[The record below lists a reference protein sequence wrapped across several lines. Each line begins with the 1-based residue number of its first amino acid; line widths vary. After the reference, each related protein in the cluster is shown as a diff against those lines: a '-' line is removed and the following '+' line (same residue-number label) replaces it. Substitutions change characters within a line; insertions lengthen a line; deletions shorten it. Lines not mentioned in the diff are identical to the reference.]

1 MESNKNNKYKMLT
14 PDQVDR
20 YSRHIIM
27 PHIGSNGQRKL
38 LNSKV
43 VIVGAGGL
51 GSPAALYLALAG
63 IGTLGIVDFDV
74 VDRSNLQR
82 QILHQNKDIGK
93 RKVISAKETLE
104 AYNPDIKVE
113 VHEEPINSQNAMGIL
128 SQYDVVIN
136 GADNFPTR
144 YLICDA
150 SYHLGK
156 PLVDGSILLFD
167 GQVTTYIPG
176 KSCYRCIFP
185 EPPPPGEVPSC
196 SEAGV
201 VGALPG
207 LVGSIQAT
215 ETIKVILNI
224 GEILENRMILI
235 DALTMEFRTIKLRRD
250 TSCSLC
256 GDNPSLKNLIDYEQ
270 FCGMPA
276 VVI

>member
-93 RKVISAKETLE
+93 S
-104 AYNPDIKVE
+104 
-113 VHEEPINSQNAMGIL
+113 
-128 SQYDVVIN
+128 
-136 GADNFPTR
+136 
-144 YLICDA
+144 
-150 SYHLGK
+150 
-156 PLVDGSILLFD
+156 
-167 GQVTTYIPG
+167 
-176 KSCYRCIFP
+176 
-185 EPPPPGEVPSC
+185 
-196 SEAGV
+196 
-201 VGALPG
+201 
-207 LVGSIQAT
+207 
-215 ETIKVILNI
+215 
-224 GEILENRMILI
+224 
-235 DALTMEFRTIKLRRD
+235 
-250 TSCSLC
+250 
-256 GDNPSLKNLIDYEQ
+256 
-270 FCGMPA
+270 
-276 VVI
+276 